1 MAYLTTNINGFP
13 KFNSTHSIPNLDIL
27 SLRNFQ
33 PGKAHCQKCL
43 AIFSNIP
50 RNDKQKI
57 QCPFCQVRYV
67 VNANS
72 EVEQHSLVR
81 SHFRKQKLYIHE
93 IDNIFEHCQQLAEI
107 AYKVQQYNHDY
118 SPCTGLLDA
127 LDRSQRFFHFITFG
141 ISQQFLGALKLKA
154 RRIPIRGIVSLP
166 SDQFSLRRELQEYEN
181 EAPNLSI
188 KIVQPS
194 SFNKG
199 DLPHQKLGVIDGLLT
214 FKGSVNLTPTAYRK
228 AGNFYDE
235 LEILTDVNKIIE
247 HHNRYFSPIWA
258 DLSDYGNN
266 IVIGNNNFVE
276 DIVA

>member
-1 MAYLTTNINGFP
+1 MTYIAPNINVFP
-13 KFNSTHSIPNLDIL
+13 PSLDIL
-27 SLRNFQ
+27 SLREFQ

-43 AIFSNIP
+43 AIFTHIP
-50 RNDKQKI
+50 RQEKQKI
-57 QCPFCQVRYV
+57 QCPFCGVRYLFDT
-67 VNANS
+67 NS
-72 EVEQHSLVR
+72 EVEQHSLIR
-81 SHFRKQKLYIHE
+81 SNFRKQRLYINE
-93 IDNIFEHCQQLAEI
+93 IDNIFKHCQNLAEI
-107 AYKVQQYNHDY
+107 AYKVKQHSPEY

-127 LDRSQRFFHFITFG
+127 LDLAQRFFHFITFG
-141 ISQQFLGALKLKA
+141 ISPQFLGALKLKA

-166 SDQFSLRRELQEYEN
+166 SDQFSLRRELQDYQN

-194 SFNKG
+194 NSNWG

-235 LEILTDVNKIIE
+235 VEVLTDVSKVIE

-258 DLSDYGNN
+258 DLSDEYGNAIAIHN
-266 IVIGNNNFVE
+266 HPLID
-276 DIVA
+276 DIAA